1 MRIPNTAVIDHL
13 ISTGW
18 KEGSRSEKQGTIMMS
33 KEGATSFFPMYTNG
47 KAYKSKA
54 HVKQVKLEE
63 QYEKLAEK
71 AAARAEQYEE
81 SALETA

>member
-1 MRIPNTAVIDHL
+1 MRIPNTSVLDHL
-13 ISTGW
+13 VSTGW
-18 KEGSRSEKQGTIMMS
+18 KEGSRSEKQGTVMMS

-71 AAARAEQYEE
+71 AEARTEQYEE
-81 SALETA
+81 SAVVSA